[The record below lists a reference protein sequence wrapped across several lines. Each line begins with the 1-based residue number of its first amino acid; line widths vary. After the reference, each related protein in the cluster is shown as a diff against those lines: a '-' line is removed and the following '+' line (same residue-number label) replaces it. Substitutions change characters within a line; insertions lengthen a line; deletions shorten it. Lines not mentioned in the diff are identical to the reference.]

1 VIECPNESKGDIR
14 GRSGN
19 VALTPMSDV
28 GWCDSDVRY
37 VPIRIVEKY
46 KGARVTLARLK
57 LVAVLRRVVDR
68 LHTLVV
74 DLDMEDFRQARPSR

>member
-1 VIECPNESKGDIR
+1 VIECPNESKKGDTC

-37 VPIRIVEKY
+37 VPITNMTASQNHRKV
-46 KGARVTLARLK
+46 KGARVALARLK
-57 LVAVLRRVVDR
+57 LLAVVHRKFDRSAHPRR
-68 LHTLVV
+68 
-74 DLDMEDFRQARPSR
+74 